1 LAEITH
7 QLRAT
12 NMPNYPPQSA
22 AGTLSGTDVI
32 SGQDPLGLTRQLPDR
47 YRIQE
52 TSSGR
57 VIQCTDV
64 PNLKVSVSRDLSISA
79 SAARKAAPGTIFLDG
94 VARCEPFM
102 DHEKQIYNLDHHEGC
117 VRAFTLSACEQ
128 ALVLSM
134 KGLDLREREWN
145 ILANEPDLDTVL
157 AIWILLNHRRIQNRE
172 FTNRQRLLTLVRLEG
187 TIDALGLELK
197 ELSGLPPELSTA
209 MQRLIDHLRR
219 EEIRLKKD
227 ALWDDIGFLDYTA
240 DLLHRIDRMIYRP
253 SDFSDFQEV
262 KELARADINGK
273 RIVIA
278 VEADMGI
285 YEIEPLLKNI
295 YGDRLGW
302 VVLKRGQNT
311 YTLRQMD
318 IFMPVTLERVYDRL
332 NFIDRAVRYRDQQN
346 QWGGSVEIGGS
357 PRESGTLLTPAEIVT
372 ACRDA
377 VQNTGFFRQLARFLG
392 TTALVALIIAAAV
405 AGRYFWPPTAWLS
418 GLHPDHVLAAP
429 AFGMHIG
436 FLLAA
441 IVALV
446 PVAFRRPWQFGLAW
460 PVGKIWWAFLPLAVL
475 GGLAGS
481 SIPFLSLPPVVKPAW
496 GLWLLSLLMAPVA
509 IELLFRSL
517 VHGLLAQSARI
528 GRPKSRLFLSWPL
541 VGAALLFAGYTLWQA
556 PSGISP
562 AHILEHPLSLLP
574 PVLGA
579 FSLGLV
585 FGLVRERS
593 QSIIPPIIF
602 HIIAAGTVL
611 ATTHF
616 AF

>member
-1 LAEITH
+1 
-7 QLRAT
+7 LRVNT
-12 NMPNYPPQSA
+12 MPNLNPKSA
-22 AGTLSGTDVI
+22 ADAMSGTDVM
-32 SGQDPLGLTRQLPDR
+32 SGHDPLGLARQLPDR

-52 TSSGR
+52 TSAGP
-57 VIQCTDV
+57 VIQCTDA

-102 DHEKQIYNLDHHEGC
+102 DHEKQIYNLDHHENC
-117 VRAFTLSACEQ
+117 VRSFTLSACEQ
-128 ALVLSM
+128 ALVLSL

-172 FTNRQRLLTLVRLEG
+172 FANRQRLLTLVRLEG

-197 ELSGLPPELSTA
+197 EFSGLPPELCA
-209 MQRLIDHLRR
+209 AVQRLIDHLRR

-240 DLLHRIDRMIYRP
+240 DLLHQIDLMIYRP

-285 YEIEPLLKNI
+285 YEIEPRLKNI

-302 VVLKRGQNT
+302 VVLKKGQNT

-332 NFIDRAVRYRDQQN
+332 NFIDAAVKYRNQQN
-346 QWGGSVEIGGS
+346 HWGGSVEIGGS
-357 PRESGTLLTPAEIVT
+357 PREAGTRLTPLEIVN

-377 VQNTGFFRQLARFLG
+377 VQDTSFLRQMARFMG
-392 TTALVALIIAAAV
+392 ISGLVVVIAMAAA
-405 AGRYFWPPTAWLS
+405 AGRYFWPSMAL
-418 GLHPDHVLAAP
+418 LAGIEREHILATP
-429 AFGMHIG
+429 AFGMILG
-436 FLLAA
+436 FLLTT
-441 IVALV
+441 VFALV
-446 PVAFRRPWQFGLAW
+446 SVSYRRQWQYGLAA
-460 PVGKIWWAFLPLAVL
+460 PVGRIWWAFLPLAVL
-475 GGLAGS
+475 GGLAGN
-481 SIPFLSLPPVVKPAW
+481 IAPLSLPPEIKPAW
-496 GLWLLSLLMAPVA
+496 GISFLALFMMPVA
-509 IELLFRSL
+509 LELLFRSL

-528 GRPKSRLFLSWPL
+528 SRPKGSILISWPM
-541 VGAALLFAGYTLWQA
+541 VGASLLFAGYTLWQTS
-556 PSGISP
+556 SGVSP
-562 AHILEHPLSLLP
+562 ALILEHPLAHLQP
-574 PVLGA
+574 ALGA
-579 FSLGLV
+579 FFLGIV
-585 FGLVRERS
+585 FGVVRERS
-593 QSIIPPIIF
+593 QSIIPPMIF
-602 HIIAAGTVL
+602 HIVAA
-611 ATTHF
+611 ATFMVAAHIGF
-616 AF
+616 

>member
-1 LAEITH
+1 
-7 QLRAT
+7 
-12 NMPNYPPQSA
+12 M
-22 AGTLSGTDVI
+22 SGTDVM
-32 SGQDPLGLTRQLPDR
+32 SGHDPLGLARQLPDR

-52 TSSGR
+52 TNAGP
-57 VIQCTDV
+57 VIQCTDA

-117 VRAFTLSACEQ
+117 VRSFTLSACEQ
-128 ALVLSM
+128 ALVLSL
-134 KGLDLREREWN
+134 KGLDLRERGWN

-172 FTNRQRLLTLVRLEG
+172 FANRQRLLTLVRLEG

-197 ELSGLPPELSTA
+197 EFSGLPPELCTA

-219 EEIRLKKD
+219 EEIRLKNE

-240 DLLHRIDRMIYRP
+240 DLLHQIDLMIYRP
-253 SDFSDFQEV
+253 GDFSDFQEI

-285 YEIEPLLKNI
+285 YEIEPRLKNI

-302 VVLKRGQNT
+302 VVLKKGQNT

-332 NFIDRAVRYRDQQN
+332 NFIDAAVKYRDHQN
-346 QWGGSVEIGGS
+346 HWGGSVEIGGS
-357 PRESGTLLTPAEIVT
+357 PRETGTRLTPTEIVN

-377 VQNTGFFRQLARFLG
+377 VQETSFLRQTVRFLG
-392 TTALVALIIAAAV
+392 TTGLVVLIAAAAV
-405 AGRYFWPPTAWLS
+405 AGSYFWPPMAWLA
-418 GLHPDHVLAAP
+418 GVERDHILATP
-429 AFGMHIG
+429 AFGMTLG
-436 FLLAA
+436 FLLTTM
-441 IVALV
+441 IALV
-446 PVAFRRPWQFGLAW
+446 AVAYRRSWQFGLVM
-460 PVGKIWWAFLPLAVL
+460 PVGKIWWVFLPLAALCGLL
-475 GGLAGS
+475 G
-481 SIPFLSLPPVVKPAW
+481 SIGPLPLPPGITPAW
-496 GLWLLSLLMAPVA
+496 GISLLGLLMAPVA
-509 IELLFRSL
+509 LELLFRSL

-528 GRPKSRLFLSWPL
+528 SRPKGSILISWPL
-541 VGAALLFAGYTLWQA
+541 VGASLLFAGYTLWQTS
-556 PSGISP
+556 SGVSP
-562 AHILEHPLSLLP
+562 TIIIEHPLAHLQ

-579 FSLGLV
+579 FLLGLV
-585 FGLVRERS
+585 LGVVRERS
-593 QSIIPPIIF
+593 QSIIPPILF
-602 HIIAAGTVL
+602 HIAAAGTAMV
-611 ATTHF
+611 AAHI

>member
-1 LAEITH
+1 MPKH
-7 QLRAT
+7 Q
-12 NMPNYPPQSA
+12 PQSA
-22 AGTLSGTDVI
+22 TSTLSGTDVM
-32 SGQDPLGLTRQLPDR
+32 SGHDPLGLARQLPDR

-57 VIQCTDV
+57 VIQCTDA
-64 PNLKVSVSRDLSISA
+64 PNLKVSVNRDLSISA

-117 VRAFTLSACEQ
+117 VRSFTLAACEQ

-197 ELSGLPPELSTA
+197 ELSGLPPELSAA

-227 ALWDDIGFLDYTA
+227 GLWDDIGFLDYTA

-302 VVLKRGQNT
+302 VILKRGQNT

-332 NFIDRAVRYRDQQN
+332 NFIDGAVRYRDQQN

-357 PRESGTLLTPAEIVT
+357 PRESGTRLTPAEIVN

-377 VQNTGFFRQLARFLG
+377 IQDTGFIRQMVRFLG
-392 TTALVALIIAAAV
+392 TAGLVALITAV
-405 AGRYFWPPTAWLS
+405 ALAGRYVWPPTDWLA
-418 GLHPDHVLAAP
+418 GLQHGHIMAEP
-429 AFGMHIG
+429 AFGMYLG
-436 FLLAA
+436 FLLATM
-441 IVALV
+441 VALF

-460 PVGKIWWAFLPLAVL
+460 PVGKVWWAFLPLAAL
-475 GGLAGS
+475 GGLVGS
-481 SIPFLSLPPVVKPAW
+481 SIPVPLTPAIKPLW
-496 GLWLLSLLMAPVA
+496 GLLLLGLLLVPLTF
-509 IELLFRSL
+509 ELLFRSL

-528 GRPKSRLFLSWPL
+528 GRPKSRPFLSWPL
-541 VGAALLFAGYTLWQA
+541 VGAALLFAGYPLWQN
-556 PSGISP
+556 PSGVSL
-562 AHILEHPLSLLP
+562 ANLLAHPLSHLQ

-579 FSLGLV
+579 FLLGLV
-585 FGLVRERS
+585 LGVVRERS

-602 HIIAAGTVL
+602 HIIAAGTAL
-611 ATTHF
+611 AAAHF

>member
-1 LAEITH
+1 
-7 QLRAT
+7 
-12 NMPNYPPQSA
+12 MPNHHSKSA
-22 AGTLSGTDVI
+22 ADAMSGTDVM
-32 SGQDPLGLTRQLPDR
+32 SGHDPLGLARQLPDR

-52 TSSGR
+52 ANAGP
-57 VIQCTDV
+57 VIQCTDA

-117 VRAFTLSACEQ
+117 VRSFTLSACEQ
-128 ALVLSM
+128 ALVLSL

-172 FTNRQRLLTLVRLEG
+172 FANRQRLLTLVRLEG

-197 ELSGLPPELSTA
+197 EFSGLPPELCKA

-240 DLLHRIDRMIYRP
+240 DLLHQIDLMIYRP
-253 SDFSDFQEV
+253 SDFSDFQEI

-285 YEIEPLLKNI
+285 YEIEPRLKNI

-302 VVLKRGQNT
+302 VVLKKGQNT

-332 NFIDRAVRYRDQQN
+332 NFIDAAVKYRDRQN
-346 QWGGSVEIGGS
+346 HWGGSVEIGGS
-357 PRESGTLLTPAEIVT
+357 PRETGTRLTPTEIVD

-377 VQNTGFFRQLARFLG
+377 VQETSFLRQTVRFLG
-392 TTALVALIIAAAV
+392 TTGLVVLIAAV
-405 AGRYFWPPTAWLS
+405 AVAGSYFWPPTAWLS
-418 GLHPDHVLAAP
+418 GVERDHILATS
-429 AFGMHIG
+429 AFGMYLG
-436 FLLAA
+436 FLLTT
-441 IVALV
+441 IIALV
-446 PVAFRRPWQFGLAW
+446 SVAYRRPWQFGLAM
-460 PVGKIWWAFLPLAVL
+460 PVGRIWWAFLPLAAM
-475 GGLAGS
+475 GGLFGS
-481 SIPFLSLPPVVKPAW
+481 IAPLPLPPGITPAW
-496 GLWLLSLLMAPVA
+496 GISLLGLLMAPVA
-509 IELLFRSL
+509 LELLFRSL

-528 GRPKSRLFLSWPL
+528 SRPKGSILISWPM
-541 VGAALLFAGYTLWQA
+541 VGASLLFAGYTLWQTS
-556 PSGISP
+556 SGVSP
-562 AHILEHPLSLLP
+562 ALILEHPLAHLQPAS
-574 PVLGA
+574 GA
-579 FSLGLV
+579 FLLGLV
-585 FGLVRERS
+585 LGVVRERS
-593 QSIIPPIIF
+593 QSIVPPVIF
-602 HIIAAGTVL
+602 HIVAAGTAMVAAL
-611 ATTHF
+611 ITF
-616 AF
+616 